1 MFDSPRKPEMSDAAL
16 LPRKPAE
23 PRPDSGALTAE
34 SSTTATDAY
43 SSSAV
48 PPEKKPRQVTFSK
61 CECEVQEYVPEAF
74 EEPQEEPEESGGL
87 AALVQR
93 RRRLLEA
100 ASKQPDQE
108 DAAVYYLAKDAR
120 SCKHVLLFCYPRSK
134 TPLPAI
140 LGGSWDLVTMVNIL
154 TPTCNAN

>member
-61 CECEVQEYVPEAF
+61 CECEVQEYVPEALK
-74 EEPQEEPEESGGL
+74 EPQEEPEESGGL
-87 AALVQR
+87 AALAQ
-93 RRRLLEA
+93 RRRLLLEEA
-100 ASKQPDQE
+100 KKIWPRASSPPDAGKWQH
-108 DAAVYYLAKDAR
+108 L
-120 SCKHVLLFCYPRSK
+120 RSK
-134 TPLPAI
+134 SPQATKPCSSERDPA
-140 LGGSWDLVTMVNIL
+140 
-154 TPTCNAN
+154 